1 MKKHVAAVRLVD
13 RDEATE
19 AVELPEELR
28 LSLGAIASVARE
40 GLLAMCTTVGLA
52 VMGEMMTAEMTAKVG
67 GPKHA
72 KLAQRQGNWH
82 GSAPGSAV
90 LGGRRVPV
98 ERPRGRTV
106 AGDEIELAAY
116 AAFSNDDLLSQ
127 VVMERMLA
135 GVATRRHARVNEP
148 VGDDLDAQAT
158 STSRSSVSRRFK
170 AATDAQLDELMSRDL
185 SELDLAALML
195 DGVHFADSCCVVAL
209 AIGADGTKV
218 PVGLWLGDTE
228 NKTVVTALLADLV
241 ARGLNTDGGLL
252 VVIDGAKALATAVRK
267 VFGDTAF
274 IQRCTLHRSRKETM
288 CRFPS
293 WGLAGVV
300 CAPPPRTP
308 ARRHVD
314 SLRAHKRR
322 NVRDHL
328 PKDQQAWVDR
338 KLAAAFNHD
347 DPAKGERACR
357 DLAAQLEAR
366 WPDAAASLREGLEDM
381 FTVRRLG
388 VGGRLAASLTNT
400 NCIESMISIAR
411 DTTRNVKRWR
421 DGKMIKRWC
430 AAGMLN
436 AERSFRRL
444 KGYRQMPTFVA
455 ALASHVEA
463 VTPACDAGRV
473 A

>member
-1 MKKHVAAVRLVD
+1 VSWRQF
-13 RDEATE
+13 
-19 AVELPEELR
+19 LR
-28 LSLGAIASVARE
+28 AQANSV
-40 GLLAMCTTVGLA
+40 LA
-52 VMGEMMTAEMTAKVG
+52 VDFFTVDT
-67 GPKHA
+67 
-72 KLAQRQGNWH
+72 
-82 GSAPGSAV
+82 V
-90 LGGRRVPV
+90 LL
-98 ERPRGRTV
+98 ERLYV
-106 AGDEIELAAY
+106 LFVLE
-116 AAFSNDDLLSQ
+116 
-127 VVMERMLA
+127 
-135 GVATRRHARVNEP
+135 VATRRVHVLGVTSHP
-148 VGDDLDAQAT
+148 V
-158 STSRSSVSRRFK
+158 
-170 AATDAQLDELMSRDL
+170 
-185 SELDLAALML
+185 
-195 DGVHFADSCCVVAL
+195 
-209 AIGADGTKV
+209 
-218 PVGLWLGDTE
+218 
-228 NKTVVTALLADLV
+228 
-241 ARGLNTDGGLL
+241 GLNTDGGLL

-274 IQRCTLHRSRKETM
+274 IQRCTL
-288 CRFPS
+288 
-293 WGLAGVV
+293 
-300 CAPPPRTP
+300 
-308 ARRHVD
+308 
-314 SLRAHKRR
+314 HKRR

-411 DTTRNVKRWR
+411 DTTKNVKRWR

-455 ALASHVEA
+455 ALARHVEA
-463 VTPACDAGRV
+463 VPPACDAARV

>member
-274 IQRCTLHRSRKETM
+274 IQRCTLH
-288 CRFPS
+288 
-293 WGLAGVV
+293 
-300 CAPPPRTP
+300 
-308 ARRHVD
+308 
-314 SLRAHKRR
+314 KRR

-411 DTTRNVKRWR
+411 DTTKDVKRWR

-455 ALASHVEA
+455 ALARHVEA
-463 VTPACDAGRV
+463 VPPACDAARV

>member
-1 MKKHVAAVRLVD
+1 
-13 RDEATE
+13 
-19 AVELPEELR
+19 
-28 LSLGAIASVARE
+28 
-40 GLLAMCTTVGLA
+40 
-52 VMGEMMTAEMTAKVG
+52 
-67 GPKHA
+67 
-72 KLAQRQGNWH
+72 
-82 GSAPGSAV
+82 
-90 LGGRRVPV
+90 
-98 ERPRGRTV
+98 
-106 AGDEIELAAY
+106 
-116 AAFSNDDLLSQ
+116 
-127 VVMERMLA
+127 
-135 GVATRRHARVNEP
+135 
-148 VGDDLDAQAT
+148 
-158 STSRSSVSRRFK
+158 
-170 AATDAQLDELMSRDL
+170 MSRDL

-195 DGVHFADSCCVVAL
+195 DGVHFADACCVVAL

-267 VFGDTAF
+267 VFGDPAF
-274 IQRCTLHRSRKETM
+274 IQRCTL
-288 CRFPS
+288 
-293 WGLAGVV
+293 
-300 CAPPPRTP
+300 
-308 ARRHVD
+308 
-314 SLRAHKRR
+314 HKRR

-347 DPAKGERACR
+347 DPAKGERPCR

-411 DTTRNVKRWR
+411 DTTKNVKRWR

-455 ALASHVEA
+455 ALARHLQA
-463 VTPACDAGRV
+463 VAPACDAARV